1 MLPKPSPESPVMFES
16 RLLDMFSRTHPAV
29 IPVIYVP
36 LAIAAFWISVTWAG
50 KSVGVSLSMFG
61 IGLLT
66 WTFTEYWAH
75 RKLFHWIPDSNFG
88 RRMHFIIHGVHHEW
102 PNDRYRLVLPPGA
115 SLALLP
121 VIGGLSWLVLR
132 SYGFGFLSGFIVGYM
147 TYDLLHY
154 YIHHF
159 APQHPWFKK
168 LRRHHMIH
176 HFKHEAQHRKFGVS
190 STLWDHVF
198 RTY

>member
-1 MLPKPSPESPVMFES
+1 MLPKASPDSPPMFS
-16 RLLDMFSRTHPAV
+16 NKLLDLFSRTHPAAV
-29 IPVIYVP
+29 PIIYVP
-36 LAIAAFWISVTWAG
+36 IAMGLFWYGAVHRA
-50 KSVGVSLSMFG
+50 VGVPLSLAGFAA
-61 IGLLT
+61 GLFI
-66 WTFTEYWAH
+66 WTFVEYWAH
-75 RKLFHWIPDSNFG
+75 RKFFHWIPNNAFG
-88 RRMHFIIHGVHHEW
+88 HRMHFILHGVHHDW
-102 PNDRYRLVLPPGA
+102 PNDRYRLVMPPGA
-115 SLALLP
+115 SLAALPFFFAAFWLL
-121 VIGGLSWLVLR
+121 LR
-132 SYGFGFLSGFIVGYM
+132 EHSYATFSGFIVGYM
-147 TYDLLHY
+147 AYDLLHY